1 MSDLPVRPGPS
12 KDGGGFMFINFQ
24 GDMSQTVGVGRQK
37 KAFLSKQTH
46 QKRKQ
51 ESINRLRYS
60 RPLWKNVLQERNQ
73 LERSS
78 PSNSDESS
86 QGEIGPLTQ
95 YIGQGY
101 VDPFDT
107 ASVHMTDAMNMYF
120 HHYRDYVVASA
131 FPLDGPRMSIVWS
144 HNALGSP
151 GLLQIFLFL
160 AAAHKSALESS
171 SGLPAPVV
179 QKSFRDAIHFRVNT
193 IRTLNDLLQNPATA
207 SAESTIMLVGS
218 IMSFEA
224 LNAEFNALETHM
236 QGLETL
242 IRLRGGL
249 EVLDHITLE
258 KVYYADIAYAAL
270 RNSRPSFPMLP
281 RFRSGV
287 LQEARM
293 FQFHGDSDRGDRE
306 RAGRGNSGAPSG
318 SGSESDMPRSL
329 ASLGARF
336 AAAPWFTQL
345 DPSMQ
350 YTIDVCR
357 RLLVHIGI
365 AALRPNVVMP
375 GDNDLYLLL
384 EHHLVSLDYPERN
397 TDLNEPLRQTIF
409 IYLYIR
415 VMHLQS
421 FPIMPY
427 MTDAL
432 RECLLPRLSYFQET
446 APDLL
451 FWILFIGALA
461 SQGYRSHQWFVAY
474 LRCMAS
480 NLGLEEW
487 NKARVFLGEFFY
499 TPEPD
504 ETVVDDLWKE
514 VVGMSYTYIARQS
527 VSVESET
534 DAGSAQLLRF

>member
-1 MSDLPVRPGPS
+1 
-12 KDGGGFMFINFQ
+12 
-24 GDMSQTVGVGRQK
+24 MSQTVGVGRQK

-46 QKRKQ
+46 QRRKQ
-51 ESINRLRYS
+51 ESIKRLKYS
-60 RPLWKNVLQERNQ
+60 RPLWKNVSQERNQ
-73 LERSS
+73 LQRSS
-78 PSNSDESS
+78 PSDSDESS
-86 QGEIGPLTQ
+86 QGDVGPLTK
-95 YIGQGY
+95 YVGQGY

-107 ASVHMTDAMNMYF
+107 ASIQMTNAMNMYF
-120 HHYRDYVVASA
+120 HHYRDRVAPSA
-131 FPLDGPRMSIVWS
+131 FPIDGARMSVVWS
-144 HNALGSP
+144 HHALGSP

-160 AAAHKSALESS
+160 AAAHKAALESS
-171 SGLPAPVV
+171 SGLPATVV

-193 IRTLNDLLQNPATA
+193 IKTLNGLLQDSATA
-207 SAESTIMLVGS
+207 SGESTIMLVGS

-224 LNAEFNALETHM
+224 LNAEFKALETHM

-249 EVLDHITLE
+249 EALDHITLE
-258 KVYYADIAYAAL
+258 KVYYADVAYAAL

-287 LQEARM
+287 LQEVRM
-293 FQFHGDSDRGDRE
+293 FQFHGDSGRGD
-306 RAGRGNSGAPSG
+306 NSAPYG
-318 SGSESDMPRSL
+318 SGSESDLPTTL
-329 ASLGARF
+329 TSLGTRF
-336 AAAPWFTQL
+336 ARAPWLTEL

-375 GDNDLYLLL
+375 TDNDLYLLL
-384 EHHLVSLDYPERN
+384 QHHLVSLNYPERR

-409 IYLYIR
+409 IYLYVR

-421 FPIMPY
+421 FPIMQY

-432 RECLLPRLSYFQET
+432 RQSLLPRLSYFQAI

-461 SQGYRSHQWFVAY
+461 SQGSRSHPWFVAY
-474 LRCMAS
+474 LRCMTS
-480 NLGLEEW
+480 SLGLEDW
-487 NKARVFLGEFFY
+487 DKARVVLGEFFY
-499 TPEPD
+499 TPQPE

-514 VVGMSYTYIARQS
+514 VVGMPYDYIPPQFAS
-527 VSVESET
+527 VDHKT
-534 DAGSAQLLRF
+534 DARAAEL